1 MVIKVVLV
9 AALAIA
15 CHLLFGWMWTCL
27 AAVLGGSFAEKRG
40 WLIGL
45 SGLIFGWGTIVI
57 FQFIQAPRQ
66 VSEMARVVGA
76 LAGGLPA
83 AGTYVLTLLVA
94 ALIGATGGAV
104 GAAVRPF
111 FKKES
116 RLA

>member
-1 MVIKVVLV
+1 
-9 AALAIA
+9 
-15 CHLLFGWMWTCL
+15 MWTCL

-45 SGLIFGWGTIVI
+45 AGLVFGWGTIVMY
-57 FQFIQAPRQ
+57 QYIQAPRQ

-83 AGTYVLTLLVA
+83 AGTYALTLLVA
-94 ALIGATGGAV
+94 ALLGAAGGAV
-104 GAAVRPF
+104 GAAIRPF

-116 RLA
+116 RFA